1 MQAPEQRAREAV
13 RQAWREGRL
22 RYKLKSH
29 QRPAYDAF
37 KARITDPAAIR
48 AFALQWP
55 RRVGKTFTAETV
67 GVETCCIIPG
77 ARGVVVAPTED
88 ILEEFI
94 IPTINAIG
102 ADAPPG
108 HQPEWKASESKFLF
122 PNGSQIAL
130 YGAKDDNAID
140 VISRGP
146 AAHFV
151 IYEEAGHIRNLRK
164 LREAVS
170 PQLLST
176 MALYHSGWELFV
188 GTPPESTAHEFVKIC
203 RAYARTGQL
212 SKLTIW
218 DAHYPREQILKFI
231 AQQADGQPVEEFML
245 SDSFRR
251 EFLAEFVSDP
261 VRKVLKHASDKNLEE
276 CQRRYEAL
284 AKRGRPSHYGVW
296 EAMDVGW
303 SPDWTFW
310 LLGWWHFAEQ
320 TLVVEKE
327 LFWREGCR
335 PEELAVQVKA
345 AEEELLG
352 PGRSAPFLE
361 GMRSPSRWSD
371 YSPILLGELAGKH
384 GLEFAHTAKDDRDT
398 AISNCDAM
406 VRGSLAHGKLAI
418 NPAGCPQLLQQ
429 MAAAVWGKGS
439 RRNEFARDD
448 MRRYGHYDGV
458 AALVYLTRNVVKGEN
473 PVPAGWGLGG
483 PGRFQV
489 EQQLPATEEE
499 KWAKVFG
506 VSQEDEAA

>member
-1 MQAPEQRAREAV
+1 MPPSSEADARAAV
-13 RQAWREGRL
+13 AEAWRIGRL
-22 RYKLKSH
+22 KYKLKAH

-37 KARITDPAAIR
+37 KARLVDPAAIR

-67 GVETCCIIPG
+67 GVETCQIIPG
-77 ARGVVVAPTED
+77 ARGVVVAPTEE

-94 IPTINAIG
+94 IPTINAIC
-102 ADAPPG
+102 ADAPPS
-108 HQPEWKASESKFLF
+108 HRPEWKASESRFIF
-122 PNGSQIAL
+122 PNGSQVCL

-176 MALYHSGWELFV
+176 MGMLHAGWEMFV
-188 GTPPESTAHEFVKIC
+188 GTPPEGMGHEFVKIC
-203 RAYARTGQL
+203 RAYARTGQH

-218 DAHYPREQILKFI
+218 DSHYPREQILKYI
-231 AQQADGQPVEEFML
+231 EQQADGQPLEEYMK
-245 SDSFRR
+245 SESFQR

-261 VRKVLKHASDKNLEE
+261 VKKVLKHASDKNLEE
-276 CQRRYEAL
+276 CQRRYAAL
-284 AKRGRPSHYGVW
+284 AGRRPSHFGVW

-310 LLGWWHFAEQ
+310 LLAWWHFAEQ

-335 PEELAVQVKA
+335 PEEVAAQVKA
-345 AEEELLG
+345 AEEEVLG
-352 PGRSAPFLE
+352 PSRVSPFQE
-361 GMRSPSRWSD
+361 GFRAPSRWSD

-384 GLEFAHTAKDDRDT
+384 GLEFAHTSKDDRDT

-448 MRRYGHYDGV
+448 MKRYGHYDGV
-458 AALVYLTRNVVKGEN
+458 AALVYLTRNVSKGEN
-473 PVPAGWGLGG
+473 PVPPDWGVGG
-483 PGRFQV
+483 PGRFHEPSEPQ
-489 EQQLPATEEE
+489 ATEEG
-499 KWAKVFG
+499 KWATVFG
-506 VSQEDEAA
+506 LETEADA